1 MDQNIKS
8 RLSEALENI
17 PEIDFA
23 FLFGSAVT
31 GELCRSSDIDIAVYL
46 NQDLTLD
53 LISKIVSEVE
63 KISGHTCDLSILN
76 QSTEIFSFEV
86 LKGELLFV
94 RESKIELYAG
104 FYSITCREYEDK
116 MVWMKKQLA
125 YRGYLK

>member
-1 MDQNIKS
+1 MNPDVKS
-8 RLSEALENI
+8 RLSKALEKI

-23 FLFGSAVT
+23 FLFGSAAT
-31 GELCRSSDIDIAVYL
+31 GKLRRSSDIDIAVYL

-94 RESKIELYAG
+94 QESKMEVYTY

-116 MVWMKKQLA
+116 MIWMKKQLA